1 MIDCLTP
8 FRRWR
13 LPSAHME
20 MTMLTFTE
28 HVLKEI
34 RKVELDTQ
42 QLVLGGAVSDMERYR
57 YLMGRLEGLRLAEN
71 IVKGELD
78 KHSED

>member
-1 MIDCLTP
+1 
-8 FRRWR
+8 
-13 LPSAHME
+13 
-20 MTMLTFTE
+20 MLTFAE

-57 YLMGRLEGLRLAEN
+57 YLMGRLEGLRLAEG
-71 IVKGELD
+71 IVKDKLD

>member
-1 MIDCLTP
+1 
-8 FRRWR
+8 
-13 LPSAHME
+13 ME

>member
-1 MIDCLTP
+1 
-8 FRRWR
+8 
-13 LPSAHME
+13 ME
-20 MTMLTFTE
+20 MTMLTFAE

-57 YLMGRLEGLRLAEN
+57 YLMGRLEGLRLAEG
-71 IVKGELD
+71 IVKDKLD

>member
-1 MIDCLTP
+1 
-8 FRRWR
+8 
-13 LPSAHME
+13 
-20 MTMLTFTE
+20 MLTFTE